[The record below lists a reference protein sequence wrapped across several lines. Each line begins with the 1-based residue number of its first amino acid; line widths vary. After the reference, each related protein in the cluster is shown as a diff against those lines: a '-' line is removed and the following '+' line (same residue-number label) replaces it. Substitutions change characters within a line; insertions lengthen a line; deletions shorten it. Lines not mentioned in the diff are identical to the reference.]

1 MGFLFCGQSVE
12 MIRIFGLIL
21 LLFGLSSSLKY
32 VERRTVQAS
41 SGDYFSCFYTLQ
53 YNANGVVSTKKS
65 SVICQPDVNG
75 GNAIEVFDLP
85 GAGPTSIKH
94 NIKEGKESVKKASAF
109 TGTTSTSM
117 VMPMNCSCKTDFPHE
132 LMEMMNPQEMLA
144 TGRGRGGGGVGFLLA
159 PLLLVLLLPTFITSV
174 QGLLA
179 GRSLSVDT
187 LTEELTDRL
196 ADRLNAGEFELAD
209 VDRLMEKPESQR
221 TFLISLILNQI
232 RTQIQARIQAL
243 ISSLTGGVVAGRKFE
258 MSTLK
263 SRMQERGRTSFSSSI
278 FSQLQAQIVAAIQT
292 AITNFLNSLGLVP
305 AGRGLNTVPLQERQ
319 LLIQTALQNCLA
331 QIQAAIQNFLNAFG
345 LGRTGLSSSIF
356 STIQAQI
363 LAAIQTAITNFLNS
377 LGLGVVVGGRGL
389 NMEASDRQLFSNL
402 LGAINAEPQ
411 TTTTSPPT
419 PADVEDFMSLVD
431 QVITEIT
438 GLSGGME
445 QMIQMMEQME
455 QMSDEE
461 VVQQVMEMMGGME
474 GMTEMFGDMNMN
486 GQDVMSMFVAEF
498 EKPANCNCQPSEQ
511 EHGLL
516 MG

>member
-1 MGFLFCGQSVE
+1 MGE

-53 YNANGVVSTKKS
+53 YNGNGVVSTKKS
-65 SVICQPDVNG
+65 SVICQPDLNG

-132 LMEMMNPQEMLA
+132 LMEMMKPQEMLA
-144 TGRGRGGGGVGFLLA
+144 TGRGRGGGGGGGVGFLLA

-179 GRSLSVDT
+179 GKSLSVDT

-221 TFLISLILNQI
+221 SFLISLILNQI

-258 MSTLK
+258 MSTLQ

-445 QMIQMMEQME
+445 EMIQMMEQME

-498 EKPANCNCQPSEQ
+498 
-511 EHGLL
+511 
-516 MG
+516 

>member
-65 SVICQPDVNG
+65 SVICQPDLNG
-75 GNAIEVFDLP
+75 GNAIEEFDLP
-85 GAGPTSIKH
+85 GAGPTSLKH

-132 LMEMMNPQEMLA
+132 LMEMMKPQEMLA
-144 TGRGRGGGGVGFLLA
+144 TGRGRGGGGGGGVGFLLA

-221 TFLISLILNQI
+221 SFLISLILNQI

-292 AITNFLNSLGLVP
+292 AITNFLNSLGL
-305 AGRGLNTVPLQERQ
+305 
-319 LLIQTALQNCLA
+319 
-331 QIQAAIQNFLNAFG
+331 
-345 LGRTGLSSSIF
+345 
-356 STIQAQI
+356 
-363 LAAIQTAITNFLNS
+363 
-377 LGLGVVVGGRGL
+377 GVVVGGRGL

-419 PADVEDFMSLVD
+419 PADVEDFMSLED

-445 QMIQMMEQME
+445 QMIQTAMEQMMTEMDGGMNEMIQMMEQME

-461 VVQQVMEMMGGME
+461 VVQQVMEMMGGMG

>member
-1 MGFLFCGQSVE
+1 MGE

-65 SVICQPDVNG
+65 SVICQPDLNG

-132 LMEMMNPQEMLA
+132 LMEMMKPQEMLA
-144 TGRGRGGGGVGFLLA
+144 TGRGRGGGGGGGVGFLLA

-221 TFLISLILNQI
+221 SFLISLILNQI

-305 AGRGLNTVPLQERQ
+305 AGRGLN
-319 LLIQTALQNCLA
+319 
-331 QIQAAIQNFLNAFG
+331 
-345 LGRTGLSSSIF
+345 
-356 STIQAQI
+356 
-363 LAAIQTAITNFLNS
+363 
-377 LGLGVVVGGRGL
+377 
-389 NMEASDRQLFSNL
+389 MEAADRQLFSNL

-445 QMIQMMEQME
+445 QMIQTAMEQMMTEMDGGMNEMIQMMEQME

-461 VVQQVMEMMGGME
+461 VVQQVMEMMGGMG